1 MGKIYFII
9 MQSIQGAFMQHVADF
24 GLSYGTVE
32 EFKFRMN
39 QFEGINSVIE
49 KHNKIEGVT
58 HKLGHNFLSTWTDA
72 EKKRLMGYR
81 SSPLPK
87 RKPTM
92 QTPTNADS
100 VNWVTKGAV
109 FHQYTSGIISADCGL
124 QLDHGVLAV
133 GYGKD
138 EVSGKEYY
146 LVKNSWGASWGEKG
160 YVRVG
165 VEAGPGVCGIQ
176 MEPSYPESN

>member
-1 MGKIYFII
+1 
-9 MQSIQGAFMQHVADF
+9 MQHVADF

-109 FHQYTSGIISADCGL
+109 TPVKDQGQCGSCWSFSTTGSL
-124 QLDHGVLAV
+124 EGAHFLAN
-133 GYGKD
+133 GNLLAFS
-138 EVSGKEYY
+138 E
-146 LVKNSWGASWGEKG
+146 
-160 YVRVG
+160 
-165 VEAGPGVCGIQ
+165 Q
-176 MEPSYPESN
+176 